1 MPEGKAGRLRQ
12 DDRVHSGDSGQYL
25 LQAQRNIFE
34 NPKVVRAFAGLKI
47 ILGENFVAVSNSAEL
62 ENLGFKVE
70 DVLVGPVNFD

>member
-1 MPEGKAGRLRQ
+1 MIECTPEIL
-12 DDRVHSGDSGQYL
+12 DSISYKRREV
-25 LQAQRNIFE
+25 QRNIFE